1 MIKKK
6 KGFTRVLG
14 LDLALNS
21 TGFSVIDVNY
31 KTSELVIRS
40 IGTTNTEKKKDW
52 GEKYKII
59 YEQML
64 FLRNDVV
71 PDVLLIERPFMMHG
85 DSTMA
90 IFGALGVVRLAFQD
104 FLEPVFISANTI
116 KKEIAGH
123 GHAKK
128 YLVEQSLNREYPDVR
143 FANNDEADS
152 FALIITHLRKEGIL

>member
-1 MIKKK
+1 MVKKK
-6 KGFTRVLG
+6 KGFTRILG

-59 YEQML
+59 YDQMC
-64 FLRNDVV
+64 FMRKDVD
-71 PDVLLIERPFMMHG
+71 PDVLLIERPFLLHEI
-85 DSTMA
+85 STRA
-90 IFGALGVVRLAFQD
+90 VLGALGIVRFAFMGFD
-104 FLEPVFISANTI
+104 EPIFISANQI

-128 YLVEQSLNREYPDVR
+128 YMVEQALNREYPDAR
-143 FANNDEADS
+143 FANDDEADS
-152 FALIITHLRKEGIL
+152 FALIITHLKKEGIL